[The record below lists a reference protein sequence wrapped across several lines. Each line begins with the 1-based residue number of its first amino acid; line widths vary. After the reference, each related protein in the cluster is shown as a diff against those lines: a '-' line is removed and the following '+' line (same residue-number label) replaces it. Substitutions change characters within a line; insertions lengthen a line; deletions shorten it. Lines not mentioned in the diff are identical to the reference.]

1 MNAIRILTALALA
14 GTLGSAANAAPES
27 KPQANAASTPNVSGD
42 AVAARR
48 ALDQAVAHGTLQDIL
63 AARVRFVAV
72 AAAQP
77 KSPWAHY
84 WVAVSDWRAVPRFD
98 DKAKALAEK
107 TCDEA
112 LAQIDRA
119 IALTPGE
126 GEFHALRSNL
136 LGMSLRFHPEAMMT
150 IGGEIEAS
158 MQRAIA
164 AAPSNPRVQLLA
176 ALNTLNKPAFVGGGA
191 DRALPLFRKSQ
202 QLFESAAAPADST
215 APVWG
220 RDDAWLWAGRT
231 AMKLGDAATARDCY
245 VKTLEITPGH
255 AWVTHALLPEA
266 EKALAAAAKGK

>member
-1 MNAIRILTALALA
+1 MNAIRTLATLALA
-14 GTLGSAANAAPES
+14 ATLGSTANAAPDS
-27 KPQANAASTPNVSGD
+27 KTPANAAFTLSATGN
-42 AVAARR
+42 AVATRR
-48 ALDQAVAHGTLQDIL
+48 VLDAAVSRGTLQDIL
-63 AARVRFVAV
+63 AARARFVAL
-72 AAAQP
+72 AAAEP

-107 TCDEA
+107 TCEEA
-112 LAQIDRA
+112 LAQIDQA
-119 IALTPGE
+119 IALAPRE

-150 IGGEIEAS
+150 IGGEIEAT
-158 MQRAIA
+158 MQRALA

-202 QLFESAAAPADST
+202 QLFESTAAPADST

-231 AMKLGDAATARDCY
+231 AMKLGDAATARACY
-245 VKTLEITPGH
+245 VRTLEITPGY